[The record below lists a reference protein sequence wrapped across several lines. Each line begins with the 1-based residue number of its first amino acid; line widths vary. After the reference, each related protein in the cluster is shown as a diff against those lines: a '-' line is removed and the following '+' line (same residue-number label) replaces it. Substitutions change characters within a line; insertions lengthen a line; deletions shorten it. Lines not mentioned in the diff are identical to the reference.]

1 MYHVAGT
8 GATLVILYLISYF
21 FYRSNFYS
29 LQFHRKLWNSI
40 LATAFVLTALA
51 GLFLALQINY
61 KWNIPAIKT
70 ILKWHVECGVAMA
83 VTGLFHFIW
92 HLSYFIKIHKK
103 EEKII
108 PPPVPVLQA
117 DATDISTNL
126 FIIGFISSSV
136 QLLFLK
142 EIMNITGGYEIIAG
156 AFLCSWLIG
165 SAAGSRLA
173 PKSPFSDI
181 GRINLYFSFGPL
193 FSLTLMLLL
202 SRLFLKPGETPSFL
216 VSILFT
222 SLVLI
227 PFCIISGFTFI
238 KMISAGKGKNI
249 LPGKSFSIET
259 AGGIIAGIMI
269 SFLSAGILNTYQS
282 LLLIIILAISY
293 SVLTFYISHKSHK
306 LLFKVVVLAASTGII
321 LSSPDILFRQILLR
335 GLNISETIDTPY
347 GNVTIGEYQKDT
359 SIYYNQRLLI
369 YNNDVTESE
378 EDIHYAML
386 QADTP
391 RDVLLIS
398 GPLTTRIS
406 EIMKYDIQ
414 NIVYVERDP
423 ALTKFER
430 TSNQKISSVLKIEN
444 DDALTFV
451 RNTYETFDAIIMLLP
466 PPSSLSLNRYYTL
479 EFFTS
484 VKSKMNKGG
493 VFSCSPGVN
502 TNYLNQ
508 ESVRLYSSIFNSLQ
522 AVFKNVIPVCGNK
535 IYFIASDKDLSTA
548 ICSMVRD
555 KKIENIYVGP
565 DYLADDLIASK
576 SEEVSSLLDHTVR
589 LNRASFPI
597 ASFYYQSFN
606 LTKDLN
612 EKIPAIILL
621 FGIFILSA
629 RTLKKNNGIM
639 FFSAFALAGYEILLL
654 LILQLTAGNMYQ
666 ITGLIIS
673 GLMAGLAVGS
683 GIKIHFLEKKSYLF
697 KVVILISLYLLSA
710 MTVDMVMSLSGH
722 FIIVVLLI
730 ISGFLP
736 AVITGSFFR
745 VLTFDQSDNFNTS
758 DIYSADLAG
767 SAIGFIVFS
776 GFSVPLLGIR
786 MSIFLLPFLIL
797 TGFLFILAGTKR

>member
-40 LATAFVLTALA
+40 LATAFVVTALA
-51 GLFLALQINY
+51 GLFLALQISY

-70 ILKWHVECGVAMA
+70 ILRWHVECGVALA

-92 HLSYFIKIHKK
+92 HSSYFIKIFKK
-103 EEKII
+103 EEKINPSPLTLI
-108 PPPVPVLQA
+108 PVS
-117 DATDISTNL
+117 ATDISTNL
-126 FIIGFISSSV
+126 FVIGFISSSV
-136 QLLFLK
+136 QFLFLK

-173 PKSPFSDI
+173 PRSPLSDT
-181 GRINLYFSFGPL
+181 GRINLYFSFGPF
-193 FSLTLMLLL
+193 FSLILLLLL

-216 VSILFT
+216 VSIIFT
-222 SLVLI
+222 SMVLI
-227 PFCIISGFTFI
+227 PFCFISGFTFI
-238 KMISAGKGKNI
+238 KMISAGKEKNI
-249 LPGKSFSIET
+249 MPGKSFSIET
-259 AGGIIAGIMI
+259 AGGIMAGIII
-269 SFLSAGILNTYQS
+269 SLLSAGILNTYQS
-282 LLLIIILAISY
+282 LLLIIILGISY
-293 SVLTFYISHKSHK
+293 SLLTFYLIHKSHRI
-306 LLFKVVVLAASTGII
+306 LFKAAVLAASTVVII
-321 LSSPDILFRQILLR
+321 SSPDVFFRQILLR
-335 GLNISETIDTPY
+335 GLKISETIDTPY
-347 GNVTIGEYQKDT
+347 GNVTTGEYQNET

-369 YNNDVTESE
+369 YNNDITESE

-386 QADTP
+386 QVDTP

-398 GPLTTRIS
+398 GPLISRIG
-406 EIMKYDIQ
+406 EIMKYDIRKV
-414 NIVYVERDP
+414 VYVERDP

-430 TSNQKISSVLKIEN
+430 TSNQKVSSVLQIEN
-444 DDALTFV
+444 DDALNFV
-451 RNTYETFDAIIMLLP
+451 RKTNETFDAIIMLLP

-484 VKSKMNKGG
+484 AKSRMNKGG

-508 ESVRLYSSIFNSLQ
+508 ESVRLYSSIFNSLK
-522 AVFKNVIPVCGNK
+522 AVFRNVIAICGDK
-535 IYFIASDKDLSTA
+535 IYFIASDKDLSTS
-548 ICSMVRD
+548 ICRMARD
-555 KKIENIYVGP
+555 KKVDNIYVGP

-576 SEEVSSLLDHTVR
+576 SEEVSSLFEHPVR

-612 EKIPAIILL
+612 EKIPAILL
-621 FGIFILSA
+621 LLVLFILSA
-629 RTLKKNNGIM
+629 GTLRRHNGIM

-654 LILQLTAGNMYQ
+654 LILQLTVGNMYQ

-673 GLMAGLAVGS
+673 GLMAGLAIGS
-683 GIKIHFLEKKSYLF
+683 GIRIDFLEKRSFLF
-697 KVVILISLYLLSA
+697 KTVILISFYLLSGL
-710 MTVDMVMSLSGH
+710 TVERLMSLSGH
-722 FIIVVLLI
+722 LTIVVLLI

-745 VLTFDQSDNFNTS
+745 VLTFSESDNFNLS

-767 SAIGFIVFS
+767 SATGFIVFS
-776 GFSVPLLGIR
+776 GFSVPLLGIKI
-786 MSIFLLPFLIL
+786 SIFLLPLLIL
-797 TGFLFILAGTKR
+797 TGFLSILAGTKR